1 MNQKLNERMKE
12 RAINE
17 LLKAKSLDA
26 AARKLGVSSKT
37 LSRWLDDPEFLNK
50 YQAAKRELLRA
61 GIAGLT
67 KRVTLAVETLGEIA
81 KNKGREFQ
89 GARVAAS
96 VGIVR
101 LALDADVLDNLEE
114 RIRNLE
120 TQRSDD

>member
-1 MNQKLNERMKE
+1 MNKKLDERMKE

-17 LLKAKSLDA
+17 LLKARTLDGA
-26 AARKLGVSSKT
+26 AKKLGIAPRT
-37 LSRWLDDPEFLNK
+37 LSRWLDDPEFLNA
-50 YQAAKRELLRA
+50 YQDAKRELLRV

-67 KRVTLAVETLGEIA
+67 KRVSLAAETLGEIA
-81 KNKGREFQ
+81 KQKGKPYQ
-89 GARVAAS
+89 AARVAAS

-101 LALDADVLDNLEE
+101 LAFDADVLDNLEE